1 MEKILIVD
9 DNKNMQLILKNI
21 LSDEGYNIM
30 IVGTGKDAIKEVQK
44 EIPDLVL
51 LDIRL
56 PEMNGMDVLE
66 NIKKIDADL
75 LVIMITAYGDIKT
88 AVKTVKLGAYDYITK
103 PFINDDLIL
112 TVKKALKTKSLSR
125 EVECLRKKLEEKIK
139 IEQVMG
145 NSDRINKVLK
155 QVDLIAPTD
164 MSVIIQGKSGTGKE
178 VIANMIHLKS
188 GRKDHPFVPIDCG
201 AIPDTLVESE
211 LFGYKK
217 GAFTGANSDKKGK
230 FEMANNGTLFLDEIG
245 NLPPAAQTKFLRI
258 IQEKTVQKIGDT
270 KSINVNVR
278 IIVATNQDL
287 LEAVK
292 NGNFRNDLFHRL
304 SEFKILLPLLSER
317 ADDIPVLTREFLK
330 DANLQLQKNIQDFSP
345 DALQLLLSYSWPG
358 NVREL
363 KHVVK
368 RAVLL
373 EESNVITTKA
383 IKFEMSQKNDEKRS
397 INDLLNLI
405 THDGYS
411 LYDITS
417 KITAE
422 TEKEIIK
429 KVLKEVKYNKSKAAK
444 VLGIDRNTLYSKI
457 KNLEIQ

>member
-21 LSDEGYNIM
+21 LSDEGYYIT

-56 PEMNGMDVLE
+56 PEINGMEVLE
-66 NIKKIDADL
+66 NIKKIDTDL

-112 TVKKALKTKSLSR
+112 TVRKALKTKNLSK
-125 EVECLRKKLEEKIK
+125 EVECLRKKLEEKIE

-188 GRKDHPFVPIDCG
+188 GRKDNPFVPIDCG

-245 NLPPAAQTKFLRI
+245 NLPPAAQAKFLRI
-258 IQEKTVQKIGDT
+258 IQEKKVQKIGDN
-270 KSINVNVR
+270 KPINVNIR

-317 ADDIPVLTREFLK
+317 TDDIPILTRAFLK
-330 DANLQLQKNIQDFSP
+330 EANSQLQKNIQEISP
-345 DALQLLLSYSWPG
+345 DALQQLLSYSWPG

-373 EESNVITTKA
+373 EESNIITSRA

-397 INDLLNLI
+397 INDLLNQI
-405 THDGYS
+405 THEGYS

-417 KITAE
+417 KVTAE

-429 KVLKEVKYNKSKAAK
+429 KVLMEVKYNKSKAAK
-444 VLGIDRNTLYSKI
+444 ILGIDRNTLYSKI

>member
-21 LSDEGYNIM
+21 LSDEGYYIT

-56 PEMNGMDVLE
+56 PEINGMEVLE
-66 NIKKIDADL
+66 NIKKIDTDL

-112 TVKKALKTKSLSR
+112 TVRKALKTKNLSK
-125 EVECLRKKLEEKIK
+125 EVECLRKKLEEKIE

-188 GRKDHPFVPIDCG
+188 GRKDNPFVPIDCG

-245 NLPPAAQTKFLRI
+245 NLPPAAQAKFLRI
-258 IQEKTVQKIGDT
+258 IQEKKVQKIGDN
-270 KSINVNVR
+270 KPINVNIR

-317 ADDIPVLTREFLK
+317 TDDIPVLTRAFLK
-330 DANLQLQKNIQDFSP
+330 EANSQLQKNIQEISP
-345 DALQLLLSYSWPG
+345 DALQQLLSYSWPG

-373 EESNVITTKA
+373 EESNIITSRA

-397 INDLLNLI
+397 INDLLNQI
-405 THDGYS
+405 THEGYS

-417 KITAE
+417 KVTAE

-429 KVLKEVKYNKSKAAK
+429 KVLMEVKYNKSKAAK
-444 VLGIDRNTLYSKI
+444 ILGIDRNTLYSKI